1 MRPGWGHSS
10 IRRRMRRV
18 LRDCRGSGQCDPA
31 QGCLVLLV
39 PGSAQLVPGLDVDHG
54 GGRGAS
60 DKKRAVLARRAR
72 NRRLYDAID
81 QWALGAINN
90 SPGARAFYDQ
100 HRAVRDSHH

>member
-1 MRPGWGHSS
+1 M
-10 IRRRMRRV
+10 
-18 LRDCRGSGQCDPA
+18 
-31 QGCLVLLV
+31 LLV

-54 GGRGAS
+54 VRGAS

-90 SPGARAFYDQ
+90 STGARAFYDQ
-100 HRAVRDSHH
+100 HRGPATVTIRPYAH